1 MADELNVPTHR
12 WYQARNHIKLPP
24 NAVSKKWIYA
34 NGVALIDAWINSQP
48 WGNPVPA
55 LFAAGEPGAWYD
67 PSDLST
73 MFQDS
78 AGTTP
83 VTAAGQPVGLR
94 LDKSKGLVL
103 GSELVTNG
111 DFSAGSTGW
120 TAAASATLSVSGGSL
135 VVTNG
140 AAEFGYAYQLV
151 NTVVGKTYT
160 LTFTVTGGT
169 SSGSLYVGTTLGG
182 FENYNSPPRTVGV
195 YTVSFLATAT
205 TTSIRFGPV
214 SNTIS
219 ATFALDNI
227 SVKEL
232 PGNHAVANPDAARG
246 IYGIEP
252 LGGRRNLL
260 TYTEQFDNAVWG
272 RFGSPSVSAGTG
284 FFTVSDAQTGATSFI
299 RQAITLSGVHTASVV
314 VRKQSGSGQ
323 TSRLALG
330 DFTALGINFNA
341 ATGVFSHNATS
352 GNMVSISD
360 TEWIVTVSGTMA
372 GNFLSIVPAF
382 RPAGEESTHAPNNSA
397 TGSIDVVNAQLET
410 GSTATPYQRVVSQYE
425 VTEAGKPTLHY
436 VQYDGVDDSYVTPTI
451 TPGTDKVQ
459 VFAGVRK
466 LSDAAIGV
474 VLESSVSAPINSG
487 TLSVRAPQNT
497 GTNTLV
503 LGSRGTITAEALA
516 SGFSAPTTNVIA
528 GLGDISGDLAT
539 LRVNG
544 TQAAQSTADQG
555 TGNYLAYPLYIGRR
569 GGTSLPF
576 NGRDYGLIARF
587 GPNLSTAQ
595 IASVEGWLNTRTGAY

>member
-1 MADELNVPTHR
+1 
-12 WYQARNHIKLPP
+12 
-24 NAVSKKWIYA
+24 
-34 NGVALIDAWINSQP
+34 
-48 WGNPVPA
+48 
-55 LFAAGEPGAWYD
+55 
-67 PSDLST
+67 
-73 MFQDS
+73 
-78 AGTTP
+78 
-83 VTAAGQPVGLR
+83 
-94 LDKSKGLVL
+94 
-103 GSELVTNG
+103 
-111 DFSAGSTGW
+111 
-120 TAAASATLSVSGGSL
+120 
-135 VVTNG
+135 
-140 AAEFGYAYQLV
+140 
-151 NTVVGKTYT
+151 
-160 LTFTVTGGT
+160 
-169 SSGSLYVGTTLGG
+169 
-182 FENYNSPPRTVGV
+182 
-195 YTVSFLATAT
+195 
-205 TTSIRFGPV
+205 
-214 SNTIS
+214 
-219 ATFALDNI
+219 
-227 SVKEL
+227 
-232 PGNHAVANPDAARG
+232 
-246 IYGIEP
+246 
-252 LGGRRNLL
+252 
-260 TYTEQFDNAVWG
+260 
-272 RFGSPSVSAGTG
+272 
-284 FFTVSDAQTGATSFI
+284 
-299 RQAITLSGVHTASVV
+299 
-314 VRKQSGSGQ
+314 
-323 TSRLALG
+323 
-330 DFTALGINFNA
+330 
-341 ATGVFSHNATS
+341 
-352 GNMVSISD
+352 MVSISD